1 MQINNKL
8 ASRIDLIRILEKI
21 RKEKKRIVFTNGC
34 FDILHAGHI
43 DLLEKAKSYGDYLV
57 VGLNSDLSVRKIKGP
72 NRPILPEIDRAR
84 LLAALEVVDYVVFFD
99 EETPFEILRQLRPD
113 ILVKG
118 GDYQIGEIIGHD
130 FIPEVKVVPLVEG
143 KSTTN
148 IIEKILSESE

>member
-8 ASRIDLIRILEKI
+8 VSRMELIRILEKI
-21 RKEKKRIVFTNGC
+21 RKGKKRVIFTNGC

-72 NRPILPEIDRAR
+72 NRPIFPEIDRAR
-84 LLAALEVVDYVVFFD
+84 LLAALEVVDYIVFFD

-113 ILVKG
+113 VLVKG
-118 GDYQIGEIIGHD
+118 GDYQIDEIIGHD